1 MQLKKSLGLV
11 LGLVVGCAG
20 GYLFSKSQR
29 PAPGSIQDRLEL
41 AEQEAAKSSRE
52 ARALKAYVERA
63 EGSGSSKFRQLARD
77 LKDGKEVSF
86 DDILGSAKPWMRQVA
101 PVMERVR
108 KVNEAKWVDARVSE
122 WTRNYTLT
130 VAQRNELR
138 GHFKKR
144 SEENAER
151 ITEVINSDQSGFVEF
166 VQATENDWRD
176 FEETND
182 LMEGFLKGEEL
193 EQFKEE
199 RLAKR
204 VEAVQEEADRKL
216 GRLDE
221 IVTLSDEQ
229 QAELFRVMARGSEDY
244 RPEVNPQDYRGA
256 TAPLDRVARDAAING
271 ALTPDQREALNEHR
285 ENQLRKVAEQW
296 ELYQLAPP
304 KDFDLLEGDIF

>member
-1 MQLKKSLGLV
+1 VQLKKSLGLV
-11 LGLVVGCAG
+11 IGLVVGLAG

-29 PAPGSIQDRLEL
+29 PDPGSIQDRLEI
-41 AEQEAAKSSRE
+41 AEQEAAKSGRE
-52 ARALKAYVERA
+52 ARALKAYVKRA
-63 EGSGSSKFRQLARD
+63 EGSGSAEFRRLARD

-122 WTRNYTLT
+122 WARNYTLT
-130 VAQRNELR
+130 VAERNELR
-138 GHFKKR
+138 EYFKKR
-144 SEENAER
+144 SEENAEK

-176 FEETND
+176 FEGTSD
-182 LMEGFLKGEEL
+182 LMESFLEGEEL

-204 VEAVQEEADRKL
+204 VDAVQEEADRKL

-221 IVTLSDEQ
+221 IVALSDEQ

-244 RPEVNPQDYRGA
+244 RPE
-256 TAPLDRVARDAAING
+256 TAPLNRMARDTAING
-271 ALTPDQREALNEHR
+271 VLTPDQRKVLDEYR
-285 ENQLRKVAEQW
+285 ENQVREVAEQW
-296 ELYQLAPP
+296 ERYQLAPP

>member
-1 MQLKKSLGLV
+1 VQFKKFFGLV
-11 LGLVVGCAG
+11 IGLLVGCAG

-29 PAPGSIQDRLEL
+29 PDPGSIQDRLEL
-41 AEQEAAKSSRE
+41 AEQEAAKSGRE

-63 EGSGSSKFRQLARD
+63 EGSGSAKFRRLARD

-101 PVMERVR
+101 PVMDRIR

-130 VAQRNELR
+130 AAQRNELR

-144 SEENAER
+144 SEENAEK
-151 ITEVINSDQSGFVEF
+151 INEVINSDQSGFVEF

-182 LMEGFLKGEEL
+182 LMEGFLEGEEL
-193 EQFKEE
+193 EQFQEE
-199 RLAKR
+199 RLAQR

-256 TAPLDRVARDAAING
+256 TSPLDRMARDAAINS
-271 ALTPDQREALNEHR
+271 ALTPVQRKSLDEYR
-285 ENQLRKVAEQW
+285 ENQLREVAEQW
-296 ELYQLAPP
+296 DRYQLAPP

>member
-11 LGLVVGCAG
+11 LVLVVGCAG

-29 PAPGSIQDRLEL
+29 PPPGSIQDRLEL

-63 EGSGSSKFRQLARD
+63 EGSGSSKFRRLARD
-77 LKDGKEVSF
+77 LKDGKEISF

-144 SEENAER
+144 SEGNAER

-221 IVTLSDEQ
+221 IVTLNDEQ

>member
-1 MQLKKSLGLV
+1 VQLKKSLGLV

-122 WTRNYTLT
+122 WARNYTLT
-130 VAQRNELR
+130 VGQRNELR
-138 GHFKKR
+138 EHFKKR

-221 IVTLSDEQ
+221 IVTLNDEQ

>member
-1 MQLKKSLGLV
+1 VQLKKSLGLV

-29 PAPGSIQDRLEL
+29 PPPGSIQDRLEL

-63 EGSGSSKFRQLARD
+63 EGSGSSKFRRLARD

-144 SEENAER
+144 SEGNAER

-221 IVTLSDEQ
+221 IVTLNDEQ

-256 TAPLDRVARDAAING
+256 IAPLDRVARDAAING

>member
-1 MQLKKSLGLV
+1 VQLKKSLGLV
-11 LGLVVGCAG
+11 IGLVVGLAG

-29 PAPGSIQDRLEL
+29 PDPGSIQDRLEI
-41 AEQEAAKSSRE
+41 AEQEAAKSGRE
-52 ARALKAYVERA
+52 ARALKAYVKRA
-63 EGSGSSKFRQLARD
+63 EGSGSAEFRRLARD

-130 VAQRNELR
+130 VAERNELR
-138 GHFKKR
+138 EYFKKR
-144 SEENAER
+144 SEENAEK

-176 FEETND
+176 FEGTSD
-182 LMEGFLKGEEL
+182 LMESFLEGEEL

-204 VEAVQEEADRKL
+204 VDAVQEEADRKL

-221 IVTLSDEQ
+221 IVALSDEQ

-244 RPEVNPQDYRGA
+244 RPEVNPQDYRGE
-256 TAPLDRVARDAAING
+256 TAPLNRMARDTAING
-271 ALTPDQREALNEHR
+271 VLTPDQRKVLDEYR
-285 ENQLRKVAEQW
+285 ENQVREVAEQW
-296 ELYQLAPP
+296 ERYQLAPP

>member
-63 EGSGSSKFRQLARD
+63 EGSGSSKFRRLARD

-138 GHFKKR
+138 GYFKKR

-176 FEETND
+176 FEKTND

-244 RPEVNPQDYRGA
+244 RPEVNPQEYRGA

>member
-1 MQLKKSLGLV
+1 VQLKKSLGLV

-41 AEQEAAKSSRE
+41 AEQEAAKSRRE

-63 EGSGSSKFRQLARD
+63 EGSGSSKFRRLARD

-144 SEENAER
+144 SKENAER

-256 TAPLDRVARDAAING
+256 TAPLDREARDAAITG

>member
-122 WTRNYTLT
+122 WARNYTLT
-130 VAQRNELR
+130 VGQRNELR
-138 GHFKKR
+138 EHFKKR

-182 LMEGFLKGEEL
+182 LMAGFLKGEEL

-204 VEAVQEEADRKL
+204 VEAVQEEAGRKL

-221 IVTLSDEQ
+221 IGTLGDEQ
-229 QAELFRVMARGSEDY
+229 QAGLFRGMARGSEDY
-244 RPEVNPQDYRGA
+244 LPEVNPQDYRGA
-256 TAPLDRVARDAAING
+256 TSPLDRMARDAAINS
-271 ALTPDQREALNEHR
+271 ALTPVQRKSLDEYR
-285 ENQLRKVAEQW
+285 ENQLREVAEQW
-296 ELYQLAPP
+296 DRYQLAPP

>member
-29 PAPGSIQDRLEL
+29 PPPGSIQYLLEL

-63 EGSGSSKFRQLARD
+63 EGSGSSKFRRLARD

-221 IVTLSDEQ
+221 IVTLNDEQ

-256 TAPLDRVARDAAING
+256 IAPLDRVARDAAING

>member
-1 MQLKKSLGLV
+1 VQLKKSLGLV

-29 PAPGSIQDRLEL
+29 PPPGSIQDRLEL

-63 EGSGSSKFRQLARD
+63 EGSGSSKFRRLARD

-221 IVTLSDEQ
+221 IVTLNDEQ

-256 TAPLDRVARDAAING
+256 IAPLDRVARDAAING

>member
-1 MQLKKSLGLV
+1 VQLKKSLGLV

-29 PAPGSIQDRLEL
+29 PPPGSIQDRLEL

-63 EGSGSSKFRQLARD
+63 EGSGSSKFRRLARD
-77 LKDGKEVSF
+77 LKDGKDVSF

-221 IVTLSDEQ
+221 IVTLNDEQ

>member
-11 LGLVVGCAG
+11 IGLVVGLAG

-29 PAPGSIQDRLEL
+29 PDPGSIQDRLEI
-41 AEQEAAKSSRE
+41 AEQEAAKSGRE
-52 ARALKAYVERA
+52 ARALKAYVKRA
-63 EGSGSSKFRQLARD
+63 EGSGSAEFRRLARD

-122 WTRNYTLT
+122 WARNYTLT
-130 VAQRNELR
+130 VAERNELR
-138 GHFKKR
+138 EYFKKR
-144 SEENAER
+144 SEENAEK

-176 FEETND
+176 FEGTSD
-182 LMEGFLKGEEL
+182 LMESFLEGEEL

-204 VEAVQEEADRKL
+204 VDAVQEEADRKL

-221 IVTLSDEQ
+221 IVALSDEQ

-244 RPEVNPQDYRGA
+244 RPEVNPQDYRGE
-256 TAPLDRVARDAAING
+256 TAPLNRMARDTAING
-271 ALTPDQREALNEHR
+271 VLTPDQRKVLDEYR
-285 ENQLRKVAEQW
+285 ENQVREVAEQW
-296 ELYQLAPP
+296 ERYQLAPP

>member
-29 PAPGSIQDRLEL
+29 PPPGSIQDRLEL

-63 EGSGSSKFRQLARD
+63 EGSGSSKFRRLARD
-77 LKDGKEVSF
+77 LKDGKEISF

-144 SEENAER
+144 SEGNAER

-221 IVTLSDEQ
+221 IVTLNDEQ

>member
-63 EGSGSSKFRQLARD
+63 EGSGSSKFRRLARD

-204 VEAVQEEADRKL
+204 VEAVQEEANRKL

-244 RPEVNPQDYRGA
+244 RPEVNPQEYRGA
-256 TAPLDRVARDAAING
+256 TAPLDRVARDAAIIGVLN
-271 ALTPDQREALNEHR
+271 PDQREALDEHR

>member
-1 MQLKKSLGLV
+1 VQLKKSLGLV

-122 WTRNYTLT
+122 WARNYTLT
-130 VAQRNELR
+130 VGQRNELR
-138 GHFKKR
+138 EHFKKR

-244 RPEVNPQDYRGA
+244 LPEVNPQDYRGA
-256 TAPLDRVARDAAING
+256 TSPLDRMARDAAINS
-271 ALTPDQREALNEHR
+271 ALTPVQRKSLDEYR
-285 ENQLRKVAEQW
+285 ENQLREVAEQW
-296 ELYQLAPP
+296 GRYQLAPP

>member
-1 MQLKKSLGLV
+1 VQLKKSLGLV

-29 PAPGSIQDRLEL
+29 PPPGSIQDRLEL

-63 EGSGSSKFRQLARD
+63 EGSGSSKFRRLARD

-221 IVTLSDEQ
+221 IVTLNDEQ

-256 TAPLDRVARDAAING
+256 IAPLDRVARDAAING

-296 ELYQLAPP
+296 ELYPLAPP

>member
-1 MQLKKSLGLV
+1 VQLKKSLGLV

-29 PAPGSIQDRLEL
+29 PPPGSIQDRLEL

-63 EGSGSSKFRQLARD
+63 EGSGSSKFRRLARD

-144 SEENAER
+144 SEGNAER

-204 VEAVQEEADRKL
+204 VEAVQEEADRNL

-221 IVTLSDEQ
+221 IVTLNDEQ

>member
-1 MQLKKSLGLV
+1 VQLKKSLGLV

-122 WTRNYTLT
+122 WARNYNLT

-144 SEENAER
+144 SKENAER

-193 EQFKEE
+193 EQFKQE

-244 RPEVNPQDYRGA
+244 LPEVNPQDYRGA

>member
-63 EGSGSSKFRQLARD
+63 EGSGSSKFRRLARD

-101 PVMERVR
+101 PVMERIR

-130 VAQRNELR
+130 VAQRNKLR
-138 GHFKKR
+138 GHFTKR
-144 SEENAER
+144 SEKNTER

-256 TAPLDRVARDAAING
+256 TAPLDRAARDAAING
-271 ALTPDQREALNEHR
+271 ALTPNQRETLNEHR

>member
-1 MQLKKSLGLV
+1 
-11 LGLVVGCAG
+11 
-20 GYLFSKSQR
+20 
-29 PAPGSIQDRLEL
+29 
-41 AEQEAAKSSRE
+41 
-52 ARALKAYVERA
+52 LKAYVERA

-122 WTRNYTLT
+122 WARNYTLT
-130 VAQRNELR
+130 VGQRNELR
-138 GHFKKR
+138 EHFKKR

-244 RPEVNPQDYRGA
+244 LPEVNPQDYRGA
-256 TAPLDRVARDAAING
+256 TSPLDRMARDAAINS
-271 ALTPDQREALNEHR
+271 ALTPVQRKSLDEYR
-285 ENQLRKVAEQW
+285 ENQLREVAEQW
-296 ELYQLAPP
+296 DRYQLAPP

>member
-29 PAPGSIQDRLEL
+29 PPPGSIQDRLEL

-63 EGSGSSKFRQLARD
+63 EGSGSSKFRRLARD

-221 IVTLSDEQ
+221 IVTLNDEQ

-244 RPEVNPQDYRGA
+244 RPEVNPQDYRGV

-271 ALTPDQREALNEHR
+271 ALTPVQREALNEHR

>member
-1 MQLKKSLGLV
+1 
-11 LGLVVGCAG
+11 
-20 GYLFSKSQR
+20 
-29 PAPGSIQDRLEL
+29 
-41 AEQEAAKSSRE
+41 
-52 ARALKAYVERA
+52 
-63 EGSGSSKFRQLARD
+63 
-77 LKDGKEVSF
+77 KEISF

-144 SEENAER
+144 SEGNAER

-221 IVTLSDEQ
+221 IVTLNDEQ

>member
-11 LGLVVGCAG
+11 LGLVVGCMG

-122 WTRNYTLT
+122 WARNYTLT
-130 VAQRNELR
+130 VGQRNELR
-138 GHFKKR
+138 EHFKKR

-244 RPEVNPQDYRGA
+244 RPEVNPQEYRGA

>member
-122 WTRNYTLT
+122 WARNYTLT
-130 VAQRNELR
+130 VGQRNELR
-138 GHFKKR
+138 EHFKKR

-221 IVTLSDEQ
+221 IVTLNDEQ

>member
-1 MQLKKSLGLV
+1 VQLKKSLGLV

-29 PAPGSIQDRLEL
+29 PPPGSIQDRLEL

-63 EGSGSSKFRQLARD
+63 EGSGSSKFRRLARD

-144 SEENAER
+144 SEGNAER

-221 IVTLSDEQ
+221 IVTLNDEQ

>member
-1 MQLKKSLGLV
+1 VQLKKSLGLV
-11 LGLVVGCAG
+11 LGLVVGCTG

-122 WTRNYTLT
+122 WARNYTLT
-130 VAQRNELR
+130 VGQRNELR
-138 GHFKKR
+138 EHFKKR

-244 RPEVNPQDYRGA
+244 RPEVNPQDYDGA
-256 TAPLDRVARDAAING
+256 TTPLDRVARDAAIIGVLN
-271 ALTPDQREALNEHR
+271 PDQREALDEHR